1 MHLALFGIDNDA
13 LNLTVNLLV
22 LFLVVV
28 WLALVAWTYFDAR
41 RRLEDPIL
49 VWCAVAASLFPFVGT
64 IVYTI
69 LRPPEFVD
77 DRKERDLEIRAAELR
92 VRQLT
97 EQSCPNCG
105 HPIEKSY
112 LRCPDCQARIKDP
125 CPSCE
130 KPIDPRWSMCPY
142 CETPIHREPP
152 RRLGAERGA
161 GCEPERERP
170 RAERKRP
177 QAERQRPQSDRQRA
191 QAERQRPQSERPQR
205 SKAAAPKKRAAPKR
219 GEKAPAAEPATRE
232 PASASP
238 RRAKPSQP
246 PPDPNATQE
255 HPAPPPP
262 GDGAGE
268 KRSRRAPTS

>member
-1 MHLALFGIDNDA
+1 MLIALFGIDNDA

-41 RRLEDPIL
+41 RRMEDQIL
-49 VWCAVAASLFPFVGT
+49 VWCSVAASLFPFVGT

-69 LRPPEFVD
+69 LRPPEFIE

-112 LRCPDCQARIKDP
+112 LRCPECQTRIKDP

-130 KPIDPRWSMCPY
+130 KPIDPRWAMCPY
-142 CETPIHREPP
+142 CETPIHREQP
-152 RRLGAERGA
+152 RRRGERRPRREQERGRR
-161 GCEPERERP
+161 PERAP
-170 RAERKRP
+170 A
-177 QAERQRPQSDRQRA
+177 
-191 QAERQRPQSERPQR
+191 ERPQR
-205 SKAAAPKKRAAPKR
+205 AKAEAPKKRAAPKR
-219 GEKAPAAEPATRE
+219 EKRTASEPA
-232 PASASP
+232 
-238 RRAKPSQP
+238 RRKAATSSRRTTSGAPKSSKP
-246 PPDPNATQE
+246 PPDPDATQE

-262 GDGAGE
+262 ADGAGGE
-268 KRSRRAPTS
+268 RSRSARTS

>member
-1 MHLALFGIDNDA
+1 MLIALFGIDNDA

-41 RRLEDPIL
+41 RRMEDQIL
-49 VWCAVAASLFPFVGT
+49 VWCSVAASLFPFVGT

-69 LRPPEFVD
+69 LRPPEFIE

-112 LRCPDCQARIKDP
+112 LRCPECQTRIKDP

-130 KPIDPRWSMCPY
+130 KPIDPRWAMCPY
-142 CETPIHREPP
+142 SETPIHRDQQRRPGELRP
-152 RRLGAERGA
+152 RREQERGRR
-161 GCEPERERP
+161 PERAP
-170 RAERKRP
+170 A
-177 QAERQRPQSDRQRA
+177 
-191 QAERQRPQSERPQR
+191 ERPQR
-205 SKAAAPKKRAAPKR
+205 AKAEAPKKRAAPKR
-219 GEKAPAAEPATRE
+219 EKRTASEPA
-232 PASASP
+232 
-238 RRAKPSQP
+238 RRKAATSSRRTTSGAPKSSKP
-246 PPDPNATQE
+246 PPDPDATQE
-255 HPAPPPP
+255 HPAPQPP
-262 GDGAGE
+262 GDGAGGE
-268 KRSRRAPTS
+268 RSRSARTS

>member
-1 MHLALFGIDNDA
+1 MQIALFGIDNDA

-41 RRLEDPIL
+41 RRMEDQIL
-49 VWCAVAASLFPFVGT
+49 VWCSVGASLFPFVGT

-69 LRPPEFVD
+69 LRPPEFIE

-105 HPIEKSY
+105 HPTEKSY
-112 LRCPDCQARIKDP
+112 LRCPECQTRIKDP

-130 KPIDPRWSMCPY
+130 KPIDPRWAMCPY
-142 CETPIHREPP
+142 CETPIHREQP
-152 RRLGAERGA
+152 RRRGGERRPRR
-161 GCEPERERP
+161 EQERERRP
-170 RAERKRP
+170 ERTK
-177 QAERQRPQSDRQRA
+177 E
-191 QAERQRPQSERPQR
+191 ERPQR
-205 SKAAAPKKRAAPKR
+205 AKAEAPKKRAAPKR
-219 GEKAPAAEPATRE
+219 EKRTASEPARRKATTSARRTTSSG
-232 PASASP
+232 ASKDS
-238 RRAKPSQP
+238 KP
-246 PPDPNATQE
+246 PPDPGATQE

-262 GDGAGE
+262 SDGAGE
-268 KRSRRAPTS
+268 GRSRSARTR